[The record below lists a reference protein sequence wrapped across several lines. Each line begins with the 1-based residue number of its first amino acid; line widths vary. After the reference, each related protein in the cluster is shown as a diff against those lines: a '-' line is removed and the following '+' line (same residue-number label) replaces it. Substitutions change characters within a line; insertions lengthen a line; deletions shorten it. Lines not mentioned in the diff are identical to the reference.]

1 MLMYMSRSSNARE
14 ACILRE
20 NPTFSVLFSVSVFL
34 VTLAAFEHLLF
45 SCLAAVAAQAA
56 GIALFNLDVI
66 HALPSVDWNKGERKT
81 GRLFKSTLFLF
92 ISAFLD
98 FLCVLSCQVCH

>member
-1 MLMYMSRSSNARE
+1 MGMLMYMSRSSNARE

-20 NPTFSVLFSVSVFL
+20 NPTFSDSFFSQRISGDAGGV
-34 VTLAAFEHLLF
+34 EHLLF

-66 HALPSVDWNKGERKT
+66 HALPSVDWKQGGKKD
-81 GRLFKSTLFLF
+81 GK
-92 ISAFLD
+92 A
-98 FLCVLSCQVCH
+98 V

>member
-1 MLMYMSRSSNARE
+1 M
-14 ACILRE
+14 
-20 NPTFSVLFSVSVFL
+20 
-34 VTLAAFEHLLF
+34 TLAAFEHLLF

-81 GRLFKSTLFLF
+81 GRLFKKHLIPVYIGFSGLLR
-92 ISAFLD
+92 
-98 FLCVLSCQVCH
+98 VLRCQVCH